1 MVLSKENHSVASM
14 SFSRKQSPS
23 TSWLQCA
30 RVVVR
35 MPPSLDDS
43 PPRRRQLPSAVPTW
57 YVPSYTQQPLSQI
70 SFPSRRIR
78 GSCCFV
84 CVYISPSSS
93 PLLISHYIV
102 VFCQYIP
109 VCRQCFS
116 APIER
121 QKKAPSSPDTVIT
134 LQLPKS
140 KGETDTNVL
149 SISLPAKSSKTR
161 SVNMITPD
169 YVPKTL
175 VLTE

>member
-1 MVLSKENHSVASM
+1 MVLSKGNHSVASM
-14 SFSRKQSPS
+14 SFSRKRSPS

-30 RVVVR
+30 RVVVW

-43 PPRRRQLPSAVPTW
+43 PPRRRQLPSVVPTW
-57 YVPSYTQQPLSQI
+57 YVPSHTATIIANFSPITSYQGILLLWVCMFPQAAPPLFI
-70 SFPSRRIR
+70 SR
-78 GSCCFV
+78 
-84 CVYISPSSS
+84 
-93 PLLISHYIV
+93 YIV

-116 APIER
+116 APIEQ

-134 LQLPKS
+134 LQLPKT
-140 KGETDTNVL
+140 KGVPQRNKNE
-149 SISLPAKSSKTR
+149 ISLPAKSSQTR